1 MMRFNLPLLSPASR
15 LRQVKIQQA
24 ALDLKLTPALSLL
37 RCTLDQLQEKDT
49 AKIFSQPVNLSEVG
63 AAPQSAAALC
73 RPLTASLPF
82 PTEVP
87 DYLEFISQPMDF
99 STMRS
104 KLEGHAYC
112 SVSDLERD
120 FDLVISNCLK
130 YNSKDTLF
138 HKAALQ
144 LREVGGAVLRH
155 AQRQFQ
161 SIGLDPSTGMH
172 LPDTL
177 NKHGFY
183 NCTWDDGESTGAAAE
198 AA

>member
-1 MMRFNLPLLSPASR
+1 MR
-15 LRQVKIQQA
+15 
-24 ALDLKLTPALSLL
+24 T
-37 RCTLDQLQEKDT
+37 
-49 AKIFSQPVNLSEVG
+49 
-63 AAPQSAAALC
+63 
-73 RPLTASLPF
+73 
-82 PTEVP
+82 
-87 DYLEFISQPMDF
+87 
-99 STMRS
+99 

-144 LREVGGAVLRH
+144 LREVGGAILRH

-183 NCTWDDGESTGAAAE
+183 HCTWDDGESVEGTGCIQYTGSWNVGLVPYLFYNICSFVSLNSLQLTHCWTQTTDCT
-198 AA
+198 